1 MERSFINKGRPSLP
15 SFLEHFVMRR
25 KEILIITLCLI
36 IGFALRFYTFDQKS
50 LWLDEIHTFNDSR
63 DGFREQ
69 IKFYKDNPTYLH
81 PPLFFILTHL
91 FYPFTKPE
99 RDLRILPLIFGTLSI
114 PMFYILA
121 RLFSPQIGILCTLLL
136 TFMTYHISLSQ
147 EGRSYSLLM
156 FLGMASLYFFVKHL
170 ETTKKKPLFLVA
182 VIFAVLF
189 HMSYSSILFIVFSQ
203 ILWFYRAG
211 EGDKKS
217 RLSSFMFLNGLT
229 LLFCFPWLLFLL
241 LNFKGQLMMPPL
253 QAKVDISF
261 LSLLYGICHDWTPHH
276 PLMVA
281 SAILLLLFPYLSE
294 DRRNALVLLSILI
307 LPVGGLYL
315 FCKVFDVAHFVSSRY
330 FINFLP
336 PLFISL
342 SMSLRTIELRLKE
355 RRKPFRVAL
364 LFVVLFL
371 ASNFLIL
378 PLYYQSEKEDFRGLV
393 NYLKVNLREG
403 DKIFDMS
410 MDYMPGILH
419 YFGMLPDVR
428 HYVIPFWKLSDG
440 EIEYRRPFVYQGK
453 VFVIYHSRN
462 CCAQYVADGSRLWM
476 VAGKTAAK
484 MIKKNSA
491 LPLKGFFDGSFLNFS
506 KFPEDA
512 SIYLF
517 LWDPSSPDEKG
528 IDMPIE

>member
-1 MERSFINKGRPSLP
+1 MNLSTSGLIK
-15 SFLEHFVMRR
+15 R
-25 KEILIITLCLI
+25 KEILLVILCLL
-36 IGFALRFYTFDQKS
+36 IGFGLRFYTFDQKS
-50 LWLDEIHTFNDSR
+50 LWLDEIHTFNHSR

-69 IKFYKDNPTYLH
+69 MEFYKENPTSLH

-91 FYPFTKPE
+91 FYPFPKPE
-99 RDLRILPLIFGTLSI
+99 RDLRILPLIFGALSI

-121 RLFSPQIGILCTLLL
+121 RSFSPQIGLLATLFL

-156 FLGMASLYFFVKHL
+156 FLGMASVYFFLKHL
-170 ETTKKKPLFLVA
+170 ETREKKYLFLVA
-182 VIFAVLF
+182 LVFAVLF
-189 HMSYSSILFIVFSQ
+189 HMSYSSVLFIVFSQ
-203 ILWFYRAG
+203 ILWFYGVRG
-211 EGDKKS
+211 ESWKS

-229 LLFCFPWLLFLL
+229 LLFCFPWLIFLL
-241 LNFKGQLMMPPL
+241 LHFKGQLMMPPL

-261 LSLLYGICHDWTPHH
+261 FSLLYGICHDWTPHH
-276 PLMVA
+276 PLTVA
-281 SAILLLLFPYLSE
+281 SSVLLLLFPCLSE
-294 DRRNALVLLSILI
+294 DRKNALVLVSILV
-307 LPVGGLYL
+307 LPVIGLYF

-336 PLFISL
+336 LFFVSL
-342 SMSLRTIELRLKE
+342 CMSLRALQARLKE
-355 RRKPFRVAL
+355 RQKTFRVAL
-364 LFVVLFL
+364 LFIILFL
-371 ASNFLIL
+371 ASNFLTL
-378 PLYYQSEKEDFRGLV
+378 PLYYRSEKEDFRGLV
-393 NYLKVNLREG
+393 KYLKANLREG

-410 MDYMPGILH
+410 FDYMPGILH
-419 YFGMLPDVR
+419 YFGVFPDAR
-428 HYVIPFWKLSDG
+428 DYVIPFWKLSDG

-506 KFPEDA
+506 RFPEDA

-528 IDMPIE
+528 MDIPIE

>member
-1 MERSFINKGRPSLP
+1 MNLSTSG
-15 SFLEHFVMRR
+15 
-25 KEILIITLCLI
+25 IIKQEKTLLVILCLLT
-36 IGFALRFYTFDQKS
+36 GFALRFYTFDQKS

-63 DGFREQ
+63 DDFREQ

-91 FYPFTKPE
+91 FYPFSKPE

-114 PMFYILA
+114 PMIYILA
-121 RLFSPQIGILCTLLL
+121 RSFSPKIGLLATLLL

-156 FLGMASLYFFVKHL
+156 FLGMASLYFFLKHL
-170 ETTKKKPLFLVA
+170 KTRKKNPLFLVA
-182 VIFAVLF
+182 LIFAVLL
-189 HMSYSSILFIVFSQ
+189 HMSYSSILFIVFSEL
-203 ILWFYRAG
+203 LWFYKVEG
-211 EGDKKS
+211 ENLKS
-217 RLSSFMFLNGLT
+217 RVLSFVFLNGLT
-229 LLFCFPWLLFLL
+229 FLFCFPWFLFLL
-241 LNFKGQLMMPPL
+241 LHFKGQLIMPPL

-261 LSLLYGICHDWTPHH
+261 FSLLYGISHDWTPHL

-281 SAILLLLFPYLSE
+281 SSILLLLFPYIAK
-294 DRRNALVLLSILI
+294 DRRNAIVLLSILI
-307 LPVGGLYL
+307 LPAVGLYL
-315 FCKVFDVAHFVSSRY
+315 FCKYFDVGHFVSSRY

-336 PLFISL
+336 PFFISL
-342 SMSLRTIELRLKE
+342 SMSLGAIELRLKQ
-355 RRKPFRVAL
+355 RQKTFRVAA
-364 LFVVLFL
+364 LFVILFL
-371 ASNFLIL
+371 ASNFLTL
-378 PLYYQSEKEDFRGLV
+378 PLYYRSEKEDFRGLV
-393 NYLKVNLREG
+393 RYLKANLREG

-419 YFGMLPDVR
+419 YFGVSPDAR
-428 HYVIPFWKLSDG
+428 NYVIPFRKLSDG
-440 EIEYRRPFVYQGK
+440 EIEYRRPFIYQGK
-453 VFVIYHSRN
+453 VFVIYHSSD
-462 CCAQYVADGSRLWM
+462 CCGKYVADGSRLWM

-517 LWDPSSPDEKG
+517 LWDPSSPNEKG
-528 IDMPIE
+528 IDIPIK